1 LSNMQPEWIAAR
13 WARLSTGLKMLLILS
28 LGLLPLGII
37 AILASIDNASV
48 NRSKAVVE
56 AQALASVHAQ
66 RLSIALTRNSFTIRA
81 ARDAIIEARDPA
93 GICKRTLDRLGRYP
107 NTPGRFALFGQA
119 PPPRCVSDGFIPPPV
134 PRPPPGEISW
144 PVIAPDGDRLDIF
157 MFDPAGAIEGI
168 AEYRRETLAALI
180 DSPPRAPGNFAIELI
195 QGNRVMPLRGAD
207 TGGTL
212 SREVVADYPFG
223 NNLYVMRL
231 HTYAPPISATEAL
244 VILTPVLMWLWASL
258 VGWIIVQRLLLRPLA
273 RIQDVISAYKPGDR
287 GLDLPTV
294 LTPAQE
300 IGALG
305 EAFNQVTHTV
315 ARHEAELEAAVVR
328 QTRLVREVH
337 HRVKNN
343 LQVVASLLNLHSRGS
358 PNEQVAAAYAS
369 IQRRVDALAVVHRN
383 HYAELEVNRGVA
395 LKPLISE
402 LAANL
407 RATAPASAAGMQ
419 IRLDIGP
426 FYATQDAAVSV
437 AFLVTEI
444 VEFAML
450 CGADL
455 VSVVLEAKGPG
466 SARLSIEAA
475 ALVEPID
482 CDAPLAERFDR
493 IVTGLARQ
501 LRSALD
507 RDPGRG
513 RYSVLVGI
521 VEGEAEA

>member
-1 LSNMQPEWIAAR
+1 MSADQPGWVASR

-37 AILASIDNASV
+37 AVLASIDNARA
-48 NRSKAVVE
+48 NRAKADLE
-56 AQALASVHAQ
+56 AQALVSVHAQ

-81 ARDAIIEARDPA
+81 ARDAILGSPDAAD
-93 GICKRTLDRLGRYP
+93 ICMRTLGRLGRYP
-107 NTPGRFALFGQA
+107 NTPGRFAVFGQS
-119 PPPRCVSDGFIPPPV
+119 PPPRCRTEGFEPPPV
-134 PRPPPGEISW
+134 PRVAPGEVAR
-144 PVIAPDGDRLDIF
+144 PVIMPGGEVFEIF
-157 MFDPAGAIEGI
+157 MYDGAGAIEGI
-168 AEYRRETLAALI
+168 AEYRRETLAALAVTPA
-180 DSPPRAPGNFAIELI
+180 SRADFSLELV
-195 QGNRVMPLRGAD
+195 QGNRIMPLRAATHSGP
-207 TGGTL
+207 L
-212 SREVVADYPFG
+212 LREVAADYPF
-223 NNLYVMRL
+223 NNGQYVMRL
-231 HTYAPPISATEAL
+231 RTYAPSLSATEAL

-258 VGWIIVQRLLLRPLA
+258 VGWIIVQRLLLRPLG
-273 RIQDVISAYKPGDR
+273 RIQEVISAYKPGDR
-287 GLDLPTV
+287 GLDLPT
-294 LTPAQE
+294 LSTPALE

-305 EAFNQVTHTV
+305 EAFNTVTHTV
-315 ARHEAELEAAVVR
+315 ARHEADLEAAVVR

-383 HYAELEVNRGVA
+383 HYAELEENRGVA

-419 IRLDIGP
+419 IRLDVAP
-426 FYATQDAAVSV
+426 CYSTQDAAVSV
-437 AFLVTEI
+437 AFLITEI
-444 VEFAML
+444 VEFGML

-455 VSVVLEAKGPG
+455 VSVVLEPHSPAA
-466 SARLSIEAA
+466 ARLSIEAA
-475 ALVEPID
+475 ALVEPIE
-482 CDAPLAERFDR
+482 CDPALADRFDR

-507 RDPGRG
+507 RDPTRG
-513 RYSVLVGI
+513 RYCLLVGI
-521 VEGEAEA
+521 VEGEG